1 MDDNWGD
8 LLPVSGPNHDAS
20 PPWFG
25 SARSGLGEGGGGA
38 EGAALKEV
46 RHTRPPSPKRGE
58 EIEAVPLFVVVSERK
73 LIYMIILTSAAARY
87 SGAPSDQTYLP
98 EFDLIDS
105 VAAAA

>member
-1 MDDNWGD
+1 MMR
-8 LLPVSGPNHDAS
+8 VRR
-20 PPWFG
+20 G
-25 SARSGLGEGGGGA
+25 SAPRGA
-38 EGAALKEV
+38 GWGKAVVGRRELLSRRFDTRVRLALKG
-46 RHTRPPSPKRGE
+46 GE

-105 VAAAA
+105 VAAAAKD